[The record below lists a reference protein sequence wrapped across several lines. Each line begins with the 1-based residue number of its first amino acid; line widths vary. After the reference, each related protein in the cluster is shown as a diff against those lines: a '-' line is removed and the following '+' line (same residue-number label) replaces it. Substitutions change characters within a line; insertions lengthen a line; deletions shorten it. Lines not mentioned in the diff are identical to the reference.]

1 MYRVASR
8 NQQHAVSAERIKHAP
23 ACEERQTPEEERDN
37 LKRHL
42 KQLKDSL
49 LGVAGKPERRA
60 IGQQIRAVEQRMHEI
75 RPKRKCRGAG
85 SHFIDVAR
93 ERLTLFQYQQIM
105 AEAVRRAEAEE
116 AAE

>member
-8 NQQHAVSAERIKHAP
+8 NQQHAVSAEKLKHAP
-23 ACEERQTPEEERDN
+23 ACEEQQTPEEERDN
-37 LKRHL
+37 LKGRL
-42 KQLKDSL
+42 FALRKRLSEARNKEERYVIGRLIYDTQQL
-49 LGVAGKPERRA
+49 
-60 IGQQIRAVEQRMHEI
+60 MHEI

-93 ERLTLFQYQQIM
+93 ERLTRFQYQQIM

-116 AAE
+116 AVE